1 MNATL
6 RFVLGTAAAVA
17 LSFVALP
24 AAQAQKDA
32 GAKIRGDVYWPSKA
46 SSRYL
51 ESARNYAQDVQTYVQ
66 KAPKPE
72 PSVVKEIKTELGR
85 YLDESQ
91 KHLATMKKDFA
102 SDKETV
108 AAVESLEKQLTTAIE
123 HNKMMIACCEN
134 EKFDKVATMSCCT
147 DLVKELDKV
156 YKDHTALMQKLTA
169 KHASAAPA
177 AKK

>member
-24 AAQAQKDA
+24 AAQRSKTP

-66 KAPKPE
+66 NSS
-72 PSVVKEIKTELGR
+72 PSPNR
-85 YLDESQ
+85 
-91 KHLATMKKDFA
+91 
-102 SDKETV
+102 
-108 AAVESLEKQLTTAIE
+108 
-123 HNKMMIACCEN
+123 
-134 EKFDKVATMSCCT
+134 
-147 DLVKELDKV
+147 
-156 YKDHTALMQKLTA
+156 
-169 KHASAAPA
+169 PW
-177 AKK
+177 